1 VTEVIERT
9 PPTASASK
17 TPIVESTTETEAVPA
32 EDADAEAVAAKDVH
46 LESTIS
52 NIDKILLYMATEEA
66 TAATEET
73 MATVP
78 EKGKKIASEDASEE
92 EIFNFQNFVGQELTK
107 AEK

>member
-17 TPIVESTTETEAVPA
+17 APIVESTTATEAVPA
-32 EDADAEAVAAKDVH
+32 EAATTEDVY

-52 NIDKILLYMATEEA
+52 NIDKILMDMATEEA
-66 TAATEET
+66 ATATEET

-78 EKGKKIASEDASEE
+78 EKGKNS
-92 EIFNFQNFVGQELTK
+92 
-107 AEK
+107 